1 MRCVIGLIVLGWCAA
16 WGSGGAV
23 SGALGAR
30 GALSVGAGGVVEVSH
45 AWVVLARPTP
55 VVSGDEEAAEGSGA
69 PRGVLAHLPP
79 RAVPGE
85 DGVEPGAD
93 AGTARRARDLTRM
106 PEAVAATGD
115 RVVMVFASEGEGR
128 PRRVLGLRAMATA
141 LPDIW
146 AFDPAERLDA
156 YRPLEAAGEL
166 RGVGFVDDRLVAL
179 VDGTLWALDGAGLNA
194 AWAETGVMVPEGARL
209 YSDGG
214 SATIVWETGDGVRA
228 ASVEMGD
235 GGLTL
240 ASALSL
246 SAGSVD
252 GLPDL
257 MAGGDLVWARTEG
270 GRLSVWA
277 WRPGAGGARAL
288 GSYDAPGED
297 LVAAPAGERGTRL
310 AVVGRR
316 VVGGEEG
323 PVGFDLLELSLV
335 SGEVLHEG
343 PVQRA
348 LPVSAQ
354 EFRILASVLLALTAA
369 TLLIAIRPAADP
381 GVCVLPEGW
390 SLASPSTR
398 AAAWSLDLLL
408 VWWGVGWALGRG
420 PLDFLGVEMLL
431 NPEAGWLSVPLV
443 LATGAILSTAC
454 EAVFGR
460 TPGKALF
467 GCRVVRCV
475 EGGDQTAGVRPPSVG
490 RLFLRNL
497 VKWMLP
503 PLPALA
509 VIDGSGGRHRGDGLA
524 HAAVVTR
531 MGEKAG

>member
-1 MRCVIGLIVLGWCAA
+1 MRWVVALAVVCWCVACGW
-16 WGSGGAV
+16 GQGVSGGV
-23 SGALGAR
+23 SGTLGAR
-30 GALSVGAGGVVEVSH
+30 GAVGVGSGGVVEVSH
-45 AWVVLARPTP
+45 AWVVLERPAA
-55 VVSGDEEAAEGSGA
+55 VVGEGDEGDGV

-93 AGTARRARDLTRM
+93 AGSARRARNLTRM
-106 PEAVAATGD
+106 PEAVAASGE
-115 RVVMVFASEGEGR
+115 RVVVVFAAEGEGR
-128 PRRVLGLRAMATA
+128 PRRVLGLRAVPTPLA
-141 LPDIW
+141 DIW

-156 YRPLEAAGEL
+156 YMPLEAGGEL
-166 RGVGFVDDRLVAL
+166 RGVGFVGERLVAL
-179 VDGTLWALDGAGLNA
+179 VDGALWALDGAGLTA
-194 AWAETGVMVPEGARL
+194 AWGEAGVEVPAGARL

-214 SATIVWETGDGVRA
+214 QVVVAWEAGGEVRA
-228 ASVEMGD
+228 ARLEVGDEGFALGEASVLS
-235 GGLTL
+235 GGE
-240 ASALSL
+240 AR
-246 SAGSVD
+246 

-257 MAGGDLVWARTEG
+257 MAGGDLVWARVQD
-270 GRLSVWA
+270 GRLFVWS
-277 WRPGAGGARAL
+277 WRVGSGAARAVGSYAPPGA
-288 GSYDAPGED
+288 D
-297 LVAAPAGERGTRL
+297 LVATAAGERGTRL

-316 VVGGEEG
+316 VVEGDEGGG
-323 PVGFDLLELSLV
+323 GFDLLEVSLV

-343 PVQRA
+343 PVRRA

-354 EFRILASVLLALTAA
+354 EFRILAAVLVALTAA

-398 AAAWSLDLLL
+398 AAAWSVDLLL

-443 LATGAILSTAC
+443 LVTGALLSTAC

-475 EGGDQTAGVRPPSVG
+475 EGEGVGTLRPPSVG
-490 RLFLRNL
+490 RLLLRNL

-524 HAAVVTR
+524 RAAVVTR
-531 MGEKAG
+531 VEGA

>member
-1 MRCVIGLIVLGWCAA
+1 MRWVVALVALGCWASC
-16 WGSGGAV
+16 GSGAGV
-23 SGALGAR
+23 SGTLGAR
-30 GALSVGAGGVVEVSH
+30 GALAVGSGGVVEVSH
-45 AWVVLARPTP
+45 AWVVLARPAS
-55 VVSGDEEAAEGSGA
+55 VVEGDAEAAEGSGA
-69 PRGVLAHLPP
+69 LRGVLAHLPP

-106 PEAVAATGD
+106 PEAVAASGD
-115 RVVMVFASEGEGR
+115 RVVIVFAPEAEDR
-128 PRRVLGLRAMATA
+128 PRRVLGLRAVATPLA
-141 LPDIW
+141 DIW
-146 AFDPAERLDA
+146 AFDPAERLNA
-156 YRPLEAAGEL
+156 YRSLEAGGEL
-166 RGVGFVDDRLVAL
+166 RGVGFVGDRLVAL
-179 VDGTLWALDGAGLNA
+179 VGGTLWALDGAGLNA
-194 AWAETGVMVPEGARL
+194 DWGAVGVEVAPDARL

-214 SATIVWETGDGVRA
+214 QAMLAWQEGEGVRA
-228 ASVEMGD
+228 SALELGEEGFALAPASVLS
-235 GGLTL
+235 GGLVT
-240 ASALSL
+240 
-246 SAGSVD
+246 

-257 MAGGDLVWARTEG
+257 MAGGDLVWTRAEG
-270 GRLSVWA
+270 ERLSVWS
-277 WRPGAGGARAL
+277 WRPGSGGARVV
-288 GSYDAPGED
+288 GTYDAPGAD
-297 LVAAPAGERGTRL
+297 LVAAAAGERGTRL

-316 VVGGEEG
+316 VVEGDEG

-354 EFRILASVLLALTAA
+354 EFRILASVLLALTAV

-398 AAAWSLDLLL
+398 AAAWSVDLLL

-431 NPEAGWLSVPLV
+431 NPQAGWLSVPLV
-443 LATGAILSTAC
+443 LATGAMLSTAC

-475 EGGDQTAGVRPPSVG
+475 EGDGVGTLRPPSVG

-503 PLPALA
+503 PLAALA

-524 HAAVVTR
+524 RAAVVTR
-531 MGEKAG
+531 VEEEGA